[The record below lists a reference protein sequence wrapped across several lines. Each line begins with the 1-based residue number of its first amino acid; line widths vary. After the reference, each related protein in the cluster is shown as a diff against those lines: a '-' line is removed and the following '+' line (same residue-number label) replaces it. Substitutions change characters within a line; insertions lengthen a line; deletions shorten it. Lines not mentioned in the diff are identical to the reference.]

1 MQDKNGHGGVLA
13 VAQQVTDS
21 EVVTA
26 EVWVPSLAQEL
37 LRVVEMAK
45 TFKKHDIGTSL
56 NLSNFSFTLKQ
67 ISCEFYFFLFFWPPP
82 GIWNSQARDKIPAT
96 PMTYTAAVA
105 TPDP

>member
-1 MQDKNGHGGVLA
+1 
-13 VAQQVTDS
+13 
-21 EVVTA
+21 
-26 EVWVPSLAQEL
+26 
-37 LRVVEMAK
+37 MAK

-105 TPDP
+105 TLGPLTQCAGLGTEPVSWHCKDAADPGAPQQNS